1 MGINNRNTD
10 LHKGRIIFKEK
21 NIKCFKKEIFNVF
34 INILISIIF
43 GFIGSVIFITIYSDF
58 YNIDDSKTNLK
69 YDYNITQVI
78 NRLNQSVV
86 GINAYIREVNNS
98 GEHNLVQNNMT
109 GVLYSEDGYI
119 VTNFYGLNNANK
131 IYVKIP
137 STLNL
142 VKEAKVVGYNEKYDI
157 CLLKIDGNEYVK
169 GVFKENISDVSHGL
183 KVVSM
188 GNSSG
193 DFNSYH
199 VNSGIISGFDIFD
212 DGIKIIKTDINVNF
226 SNTGGPISDVNGEI
240 LGISSVK
247 FNDSYNIHKETSSIL
262 ISSQDIIKLIEEMI
276 EGAT

>member
-10 LHKGRIIFKEK
+10 LHKGRIIFKER
-21 NIKCFKKEIFNVF
+21 NIKYFKKEIFNIF
-34 INILISIIF
+34 INILISVVF
-43 GFIGSVIFITIYSDF
+43 GFIGSVIFIKIYFDF
-58 YNIDDSKTNLK
+58 YNIDDSKINLK

-86 GINAYIREVNNS
+86 GVNAYIREVNNH
-98 GEHNLVQNNMT
+98 GEYSLVQNNMT

-119 VTNFYGLNNANK
+119 VTNFYGLNNADK

-142 VKEAKVVGYNEKYDI
+142 VKEAKVIGYNEKYDV
-157 CLLKIDGNEYVK
+157 CLLKIEGNEYVK

-183 KVVSM
+183 KVISM
-188 GNSSG
+188 GNSLG

-199 VNSGIISGFDIFD
+199 VNSGIISGFDVLD

-226 SNTGGPISDVNGEI
+226 LNTGGPISDVNGEI